1 MYIEKALSRLK
12 FEKVPLLVVAIALGH
27 RDGEWKSGLESSPGA
42 FLPYPE
48 IPEEVKGRTVENDEE
63 GCISVCSG
71 AGPCHAQNPRLAD
84 IATDM
89 QIHVTRF
96 TCTCK

>member
-48 IPEEVKGRTVENDEE
+48 IPEEAKGRTVENDEE

-71 AGPCHAQNPRLAD
+71 AGPCHAQNQIKNRPGKRRLNPRS
-84 IATDM
+84 
-89 QIHVTRF
+89 VT
-96 TCTCK
+96 KGG